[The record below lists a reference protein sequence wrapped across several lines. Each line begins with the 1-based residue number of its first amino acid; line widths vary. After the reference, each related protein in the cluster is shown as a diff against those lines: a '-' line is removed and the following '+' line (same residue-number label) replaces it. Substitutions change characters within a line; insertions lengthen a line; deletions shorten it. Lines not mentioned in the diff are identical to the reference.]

1 MRTYTLKIVVEPY
14 EGGFQAS
21 CGALRHLG
29 AVTEAPT
36 PVQALLSMS
45 GVIETIL
52 QKLRADGKQIDDVWI
67 DDSAVESCSA
77 EITIVEQDDS

>member
-1 MRTYTLKIVVEPY
+1 
-14 EGGFQAS
+14 
-21 CGALRHLG
+21 
-29 AVTEAPT
+29 
-36 PVQALLSMS
+36 MS

-67 DDSAVESCSA
+67 DDSAVESFSA